1 MGLFGWDNSTASGW
15 YLGKIQ
21 RFGGLSPSDLRATPT
36 ANYVVKYTAGQTDRA
51 LHGNVAC
58 ELSARLYGA
67 SVWWVLLE
75 KL

>member
-1 MGLFGWDNSTASGW
+1 M
-15 YLGKIQ
+15 GKIQ
-21 RFGGLSPSDLRATPT
+21 RFGGLSPSDLRTTPT
-36 ANYVVKYTAGQTDRA
+36 AANYVVKYTSAQTERA

-58 ELSARLYGA
+58 ELSARLYGV